1 MVVTSGYSACFEEF
15 WARVGSI
22 SSPSADNRSSNWADL
37 SPKLSTYPLTDKA
50 EHSVHIKDN
59 RILPDEH
66 LIPSFSPLTRFCT
79 SSVNKRTVGLGLACF
94 PRVVGLIREMCDEYH
109 AVAFLIPS
117 ARGPDVLFQYK
128 KKSECRT
135 CTHTSIISV
144 VGAFILRS
152 NDCGL
157 AVLGH
162 CEST

>member
-117 ARGPDVLFQYK
+117 ARGPDVLFQ
-128 KKSECRT
+128 CREEKRMQNM
-135 CTHTSIISV
+135 HAYLYHF
-144 VGAFILRS
+144 GRWGFHLALERLRS
-152 NDCGL
+152 RCPRAL
-157 AVLGH
+157 
-162 CEST
+162 